1 MTEEKSEKMLEAEAK
16 TISILENTYHCLCS
30 DIAKWRKRGVKKYK
44 KEILAAVAEL
54 DAFEGEKWVRLEE
67 KLGSSLEEKA
77 KTREEIQTETRE
89 LKRTEETD
97 GCYNPFNIVHPEVQR
112 RLAEKWVRLVD
123 AQKVVGEKDEK
134 IKRLEG
140 CLAQALSSEFLEKLA
155 SLEHGQ
161 WSHLIKYFI
170 EVDPSLELN
179 PIWKL
184 RKLKAETD
192 YPELSE
198 RDKEQD
204 RFFAQIVQNFIK
216 EVLGDSGSV
225 QPPQSGEDK

>member
-1 MTEEKSEKMLEAEAK
+1 MTEDKKVLEAEAK
-16 TISILENTYHCLCS
+16 TISMLENTYRGLCS
-30 DIAKWRKRGVKKYK
+30 DIAKWRTRGVKKYK

-54 DAFEGEKWVRLEE
+54 DAFEGEKWVRLADHE
-67 KLGSSLEEKA
+67 K
-77 KTREEIQTETRE
+77 I
-89 LKRTEETD
+89 
-97 GCYNPFNIVHPEVQR
+97 
-112 RLAEKWVRLVD
+112 
-123 AQKVVGEKDEK
+123 VGEKDEK

-155 SLEHGQ
+155 SLEHEQ